1 MINISLNRFIK
12 SQQIYSF
19 SKRNIS
25 NINSLKP
32 FIEIS
37 NEVQNALKL
46 GLPIV
51 ALESTIISHG
61 MPYPRNIKVAYEVE
75 DKIREHGAIPAT
87 IAIINGIPKIG
98 LNEHDMNILS
108 NQNNDVVKASRRDMA
123 YVCSNK
129 LSAGTTV
136 ASTMIL
142 SHLAGIKVFATGG
155 IGGVH
160 RGGEVSMDVSADLL
174 ELSHTPVTVV
184 CAGVK
189 SILDI
194 PRTLEVLE
202 THGVP
207 VIGYGTDIFPAFF
220 TNDSGVKSPISINN
234 VNEIAKLMSVS
245 ESLSLISGMIVAV
258 PNPSPGESVQIQAAI
273 DSSLA
278 SAAELGIYGSKV
290 TPYILAEVERIT
302 KGKSLDSNISLV
314 MNNARVAAE
323 IACSYN
329 NMNNINKFSKS
340 QLVSNNNN
348 NNIADII
355 SFGGAVIDLIA
366 KAQPK
371 ALIKGSSNP
380 GSLRSSYG
388 GVVRNITEALARRGC
403 KKYYIYCCVPIY
415 L

>member
-1 MINISLNRFIK
+1 MNKIINRYINRYIK
-12 SQQIYSF
+12 SQQLHVL

-25 NINSLKP
+25 NNNLLKP
-32 FIEIS
+32 FVEIS

-46 GLPIV
+46 GMPVV

-75 DKIREHGAIPAT
+75 AKIREHGAIPAT

-98 LNEHDMNILS
+98 LNESDMNILS

-142 SHLAGIKVFATGG
+142 ANLAGIKVFATGG

-160 RGGEVSMDVSADLL
+160 RGGEVTMDISADLL
-174 ELSHTPVTVV
+174 ELARTPVTVV

-220 TNDSGVKSPISINN
+220 TNDSGVKSPITINN
-234 VNEIAKLMSVS
+234 VNEIAKLMFIS
-245 ESLSLISGMIVAV
+245 ESMSLNSGMIVAV
-258 PNPSPGESVQIQAAI
+258 PNPSPGESVEIQASI

-278 SAAELGIYGSKV
+278 SAQKLGIHGSKI
-290 TPYILAEVERIT
+290 TPYILAEVERLT

-329 NMNNINKFSKS
+329 RMNKLSKS
-340 QLVSNNNN
+340 
-348 NNIADII
+348 
-355 SFGGAVIDLIA
+355 
-366 KAQPK
+366 
-371 ALIKGSSNP
+371 
-380 GSLRSSYG
+380 
-388 GVVRNITEALARRGC
+388 
-403 KKYYIYCCVPIY
+403 
-415 L
+415 